1 MKCYNQ
7 SKPEIPFE
15 PKRERLAVKYCL
27 PNSGQTKSIVDRR
40 KKLFYV
46 NKKKKK
52 SSSLY
57 KGWTALRGS
66 VWAEIC
72 AEKLGVCLFVCL
84 ILNSISC
91 NIMNLWFSRHFLFA
105 GLFLTISALTR
116 EECQPLVTPLSLA
129 DYSVVRAPLTPASVF
144 SLALASMLWSRFL
157 GIPLF
162 HVWYQNI

>member
-27 PNSGQTKSIVDRR
+27 PNSGQIKSRVDRR

-46 NKKKKK
+46 NKKKKNLAACIKAGQPCEAQCELRSVQK
-52 SSSLY
+52 SSV
-57 KGWTALRGS
+57 S
-66 VWAEIC
+66 V
-72 AEKLGVCLFVCL
+72 VCL

-129 DYSVVRAPLTPASVF
+129 DHSVVRAPLTPASVF